1 MRILI
6 VDPDTKL
13 ARLLKVGLQVG
24 FYEKAKHLARDRQDL
39 TEGLEV
45 EQVNDPTSAQHLLA
59 GPGPRV
65 DLVFM
70 DLSPDLA
77 VGLSFLETLRSEHR
91 ERYGGVIVIAERG
104 STDAAQRALDAG
116 AQGVLFKPFTPDEVK
131 EHVFT
136 AWRGP
141 GSRPPGPGEG

>member
-6 VDPDTKL
+6 VDPDTRL
-13 ARLLKVGLQVG
+13 AQLLKVGLQVG

-45 EQVNDPTSAQHLLA
+45 EQVGDPGSALSLLA

-65 DLVFM
+65 DLIFL
-70 DLSPDLA
+70 DLGPDPQA
-77 VGLSFLETLRSEHR
+77 GLSRLSTLRRGPQDRH
-91 ERYGGVIVIAERG
+91 GGIIAIMDRG
-104 STDAAQRALDAG
+104 SRDAAQMALDAG
-116 AQGVLFKPFTPDEVK
+116 AQGVLFKPFTPDEVV

-141 GSRPPGPGEG
+141 ESGDRA